1 MALTSP
7 HFSTVEYVWRSVFS
21 PLVVLGIAIRVI
33 WTNKPRPLEDFIF
46 IIFALIAIAVRYLR
60 SRSEERQQAEEARR
74 VKEYRRQRREEGLDE
89 EEGPVTPSP
98 QPRTGED
105 DPARRI
111 WEELFGPQE
120 SPVPQPESKPLPS
133 RPGAE
138 YEGRSPYGQQDHR
151 YMPSE
156 DLQKMP
162 PQAPASSGTSE
173 IPPGVNI
180 AEWAENERR
189 EARKRIEAEL
199 AASEAESRRGTPQS
213 KKLTVN
219 LRQAVIHD
227 IILNAPY
234 LGKHGHYSKP
244 SGE

>member
-1 MALTSP
+1 M
-7 HFSTVEYVWRSVFS
+7 
-21 PLVVLGIAIRVI
+21 LGNSNRVI
-33 WTNKPRPLEDFIF
+33 WCSKASQLEDFIF

-60 SRSEERQQAEEARR
+60 SRTEERKQAEEARR
-74 VKEYRRQRREEGLDE
+74 VEEYRRQRREEGLE
-89 EEGPVTPSP
+89 EEEEPVAPSP
-98 QPRTGED
+98 QPQAEED

-133 RPGAE
+133 RRGPE
-138 YEGRSPYGQQDHR
+138 YEGRPPHGHEDHR
-151 YMPSE
+151 HMPSE
-156 DLQKMP
+156 DLHKMP
-162 PQAPASSGTSE
+162 PKVLASSGTSQ
-173 IPPGVNI
+173 IPPGANI

-199 AASEAESRRGTPQS
+199 AASEAESRRGRQER
-213 KKLTVN
+213 KKVTVN

-234 LGKHGHYSKP
+234 LGKHGKYSKP